1 MRSPISASPQGQ
13 QPALALDAVSPNT
26 LNPDLCAQLYYE
38 AAFLALDAVSPI
50 THSIGN
56 NIKRIVIVVTSVI
69 IFGQKMSTKV
79 TTNPK
84 P

>member
-1 MRSPISASPQGQ
+1 MPSCPTPLS
-13 QPALALDAVSPNT
+13 LDPY
-26 LNPDLCAQLYYE
+26 LCSQLYYE

-79 TTNPK
+79 ITNPR